1 KPSAIPPGWSN
12 DATGTTQRDGTSLI
26 DKLTEP
32 SLPLIGVSWQK
43 LQHPSVSITISG
55 TISYCAAASA
65 TGSANTTV
73 NLTGDAASSTSTGAP
88 PSTGDY
94 SFSNLALG
102 SYVVTPTKTGAVS
115 GISSLDAARVQQH
128 ILGPPNPQLTAC
140 QQLAGDVNQSGSLSS
155 LDCAFIQQFV
165 INVMPVNPANHTG
178 EWRFNPANRTY
189 VSITSDQANQN
200 FDAMLLGDANGTW
213 TPAGPIGQLS
223 SVIGERLSEPRA
235 GRASVGQSKGS
246 SVHTQAQFSQTVSL
260 PNAVVGT
267 NLTNFTLPLT
277 LSANTAPFISFDL
290 HFTFNT
296 AVVGFQA
303 TPVSAAGL
311 TASGWSV
318 AGNVVGNELRIS
330 GFATTATP

>member
-1 KPSAIPPGWSN
+1 
-12 DATGTTQRDGTSLI
+12 
-26 DKLTEP
+26 
-32 SLPLIGVSWQK
+32 
-43 LQHPSVSITISG
+43 
-55 TISYCAAASA
+55 
-65 TGSANTTV
+65 
-73 NLTGDAASSTSTGAP
+73 
-88 PSTGDY
+88 
-94 SFSNLALG
+94 
-102 SYVVTPTKTGAVS
+102 
-115 GISSLDAARVQQH
+115 
-128 ILGPPNPQLTAC
+128 
-140 QQLAGDVNQSGSLSS
+140 
-155 LDCAFIQQFV
+155 
-165 INVMPVNPANHTG
+165 
-178 EWRFNPANRTY
+178 
-189 VSITSDQANQN
+189 
-200 FDAMLLGDANGTW
+200 
-213 TPAGPIGQLS
+213 AGPIGQLS

-330 GFATTATP
+330 GFATTATPVSGTGTLLNLNFTRLGAQGTSTALTWTLAAFDDFAAIAAAGNITIGGAPSAATLSSFTATGYDSGVHLSWQTALETGNLGFNIFRETAGKLTLINSEIIGGSALL